1 MDSDWHVWPIFVVEL
16 VAFLLFFFRAQTKL
30 LGLRMQTWVII
41 FLLGVDIG
49 IVISLIHDSTEK
61 LNLYF

>member
-49 IVISLIHDSTEK
+49 IVISLIHDRTEK
-61 LNLYF
+61 LNMYF